1 MIKCPKCAE
10 QIQPDAK
17 VCRFCGAK
25 FSQGIG
31 CTGWALLGGAALFAL
46 AYMSGGSAPS
56 SEAPE
61 SVAQIP
67 SLTAAQVDA
76 CKAEIDKLVE
86 SGTVRTTADR
96 RIFEVNESAWAL
108 TPASNKEMILQGMA
122 CAVHGKS
129 FQALTSDEFIWI
141 KGIYSGKRV
150 ARISSIGPNLDP

>member
-46 AYMSGGSAPS
+46 IYSTDSGTPS
-56 SEAPE
+56 GETPAA
-61 SVAQIP
+61 VAQIAT
-67 SLTAAQVDA
+67 LTTTQVDT
-76 CKAEIDKLVE
+76 CKAEIDKLVK
-86 SGTVRTTADR
+86 SGTVRATADR
-96 RIFEVNESAWAL
+96 RIFEVNDGAWAL
-108 TPASNKEMILQGMA
+108 TPASDKEMILRGMA

-129 FQALTSDEFIWI
+129 FEALTSDEFIWI
-141 KGIYSGKRV
+141 KGLYSGKRV
-150 ARISSIGPNLDP
+150 ARISRFGPNLNP